1 MRFASLFADFL
12 PEDIG
17 AGLKA
22 VVIPPPLVGEFDSGT
37 EVAIVSIAMRIA
49 IPIWND
55 RVSPVFDVS
64 RSIRVVDITDG
75 AVAGDATY
83 TLENEARASKLVK
96 LSVDILICAAIST
109 NLEATLAVSGIEVL
123 PDTCGTVD
131 EIVEAFASG
140 DTELTGF
147 RSPGNSRSHRSP
159 SKKSSFHRSIPR
171 GSR

>member
-1 MRFASLFADFL
+1 MRFASLFPNFL

-17 AGLKA
+17 IVLNQLSFRH
-22 VVIPPPLVGEFDSGT
+22 PVGESGSGT
-37 EVAIVSIAMRIA
+37 EVAIISIAMRIA

-64 RSIRVVDITDG
+64 RSIRVVDIADG
-75 AVAGDATY
+75 AVSGEATH

-96 LSVDILICAAIST
+96 LGVDILICAAIST
-109 NLEATLAVSGIEVL
+109 SLEATLWVSGIEVL

-147 RSPGNSRSHRSP
+147 RSPGNSRHRSP
-159 SKKSSFHRSIPR
+159 SKNSSLHRSIPR
-171 GSR
+171 VSR